1 MVSKLH
7 HEIMCGI
14 FAYLNFLTDK
24 NLKEILIR
32 VLSSLK
38 SLEYRGYDSCG
49 VSFDILDENKQRK
62 SVIVKSSGDIE
73 ALEKIIAPFLKENV
87 IFNNHV
93 AIGHTRWATHG
104 APTAANS
111 HPHYSSPNLEFIVC
125 HNGIISNYKAL
136 KDRLLREPIF
146 SISKDKTPQN
156 IIYQQTDA
164 KAEFTSETDSEIL
177 PKLALFVYNSLYSQT
192 GKKPSF
198 LTVIANTMKL
208 VEGTYACIFKSTLY
222 PNEIVAC
229 KLSSPLLLGL
239 KYSDQSDFQEAARLV
254 KLRSDSFV
262 TVNDETG
269 NANVKSAPKP
279 CELFLASDAPAFAD
293 FTNKSIVLE
302 DWDIVHITSEVV
314 DIINTPPEST
324 TFRSSRIV
332 EDLSVSIQNI
342 SLGNYPHFMLK
353 EIMEQP
359 STLSQTFKT
368 RLDDVYR
375 HLDTI
380 QNCNTF
386 RFIGCGSS
394 YNVSVSVRPLF
405 EQYTNRRIILEI
417 ASDFNDRKPTVFRD
431 ECCIFISQSGETADT
446 LVSLEICR
454 SSGAFC
460 IGVTNTPGSS
470 LSRNTDCSIFLNA
483 GTEIGVAS
491 TKSYSSSI
499 ISLLNFLILLIEDS
513 KKYEKERSIAIQDMK
528 ELPSTIEK
536 VLELK
541 GQIENLSEVVKEQKQ
556 LLILGRRTNYGTARE
571 TSMKMEELTYVA
583 SEGMMAGELKHG
595 PLALIDENTF
605 VIFFTN
611 SEDIEVR
618 KQCMTSLQQIK
629 ARNAKV
635 LLIASDDQKDKI
647 GGLYDH
653 LLIVPQTSQ
662 WVQMIVNIVPMQ
674 LLAYYVACKKGINVD
689 RPRNLAKSVTVV

>member
-1 MVSKLH
+1 
-7 HEIMCGI
+7 MCGI

-24 NLKEILIR
+24 SLKEILIR
-32 VLSSLK
+32 VLNSLR

-49 VSFDILDENKQRK
+49 VSFDILDEKNQRK
-62 SVIVKSSGDIE
+62 SVIVKTSGDIE
-73 ALEKIIAPFLKENV
+73 ALNSIITPFLKDNIV
-87 IFNNHV
+87 FNNHV

-136 KDRLLREPIF
+136 KERLLREPIF
-146 SISKDKTPQN
+146 SISKDKAPQN

-177 PKLALFVYNSLYSQT
+177 PKLALFVYNSLYEQN
-192 GKKPSF
+192 GVKPSF

-208 VEGTYACIFKSTLY
+208 VEGTYACIFKSALY

-239 KYSDQSDFQEAARLV
+239 KYSDQSEFQEAARLV

-262 TVNDETG
+262 TITDNE
-269 NANVKSAPKP
+269 KSGKVRTAPKP

-324 TFRSSRIV
+324 TFKSSRIV
-332 EDLSVSIQNI
+332 EDLSISIQNI
-342 SLGNYPHFMLK
+342 SLGEYPHFMLK

-359 STLSQTFKT
+359 STLSQTIKT
-368 RLDDVYR
+368 RLDGVFC
-375 HLDTI
+375 HLNTI
-380 QNCNTF
+380 QNCDTF

-394 YNVSVSVRPLF
+394 FNVAVSVRPLF
-405 EQYTNRRIILEI
+405 EEFTNRRIILEV
-417 ASDFNDRKPTVFRD
+417 ASDFNDRKPTVFRSD
-431 ECCIFISQSGETADT
+431 CCIFISQSGETADT
-446 LVSLEICR
+446 LVSLDHCR

-483 GTEIGVAS
+483 GAEIGVAS

-499 ISLLNFLILLIEDS
+499 TALINFLLLLIEDS
-513 KKYEKERSIAIQDMK
+513 YKLQTTKKKVLEDLEK
-528 ELPSTIEK
+528 LPSVIEK
-536 VLELK
+536 VLSSK
-541 GQIENLSEVVKEQKQ
+541 NQIENLAEMVKSQRQ
-556 LLILGRRTNYGTARE
+556 ILILGRRTNYGTARE
-571 TSMKMEELTYVA
+571 TSMKMEELTYAA

-605 VIFFTN
+605 VIFFLSTDE
-611 SEDIEVR
+611 SEASN
-618 KQCMTSLQQIK
+618 QSLTSLQQIK
-629 ARNAKV
+629 ARNARV
-635 LLIASDDQKDKI
+635 LLVVSDDQKDKVN
-647 GGLYDH
+647 GLFDY
-653 LLIVPQTSQ
+653 LLVVPKTSQ

-674 LLAYYVACKKGINVD
+674 LLAYYVACKKEINVD

>member
-1 MVSKLH
+1 
-7 HEIMCGI
+7 MCGI

-24 NLKEILIR
+24 TLKEILIR
-32 VLSSLK
+32 VLNSLQ

-62 SVIVKSSGDIE
+62 SVIVKTPGDIQE
-73 ALEKIIAPFLKENV
+73 LEKIIKPFLREDV
-87 IFNNHV
+87 IFHNHV

-104 APTAANS
+104 KPTAANS

-136 KDRLLREPIF
+136 KDRLLREPLF
-146 SISKDKTPQN
+146 SISKNTPQN

-177 PKLALFVYNSLYSQT
+177 AKLALFVYNSLYEQH
-192 GKKPSF
+192 GVKPSF

-222 PNEIVAC
+222 PNEVVAC

-254 KLRSDSFV
+254 KLQSDSFV
-262 TVNDETG
+262 TVTDSSSNT
-269 NANVKSAPKP
+269 VVHTAPKP
-279 CELFLASDAPAFAD
+279 CELFLASDAPAFTD

-314 DIINTPPEST
+314 DIINTPPQSST
-324 TFRSSRIV
+324 FKSSRIV

-359 STLSQTFKT
+359 ITLSQTIKT
-368 RLDDVYR
+368 RLDGVFP
-375 HLDTI
+375 HLHVI
-380 QNCNTF
+380 QNCKTL

-394 YNVSVSVRPLF
+394 YNACVAVRPLF
-405 EQYTNRRIILEI
+405 EQFTNRRIILEV
-417 ASDFNDRKPTVFRD
+417 ASDFNDRKPTIFRD
-431 ECCIFISQSGETADT
+431 DCNIFISQSGETADT
-446 LVSLEICR
+446 LVSLDYCR
-454 SSGAFC
+454 KEGSFC

-470 LSRNTDCSIFLNA
+470 LSRNTDCSIFMNA

-491 TKSYSSSI
+491 TKSFSSSVV
-499 ISLLNFLILLIEDS
+499 SLLMFLLLLIEDS
-513 KKYEKERSIAIQDMK
+513 VKLQSVRKQALEDLHN
-528 ELPSTIEK
+528 LPTTIEK
-536 VLELK
+536 VLSLQK
-541 GQIENLSEVVKEQKQ
+541 QIEELSDVIKEQKQ
-556 LLILGRRTNYGTARE
+556 MLILGRRTNYGIARE
-571 TSMKMEELTYVA
+571 TSMKMEELTYAA

-595 PLALIDENTF
+595 PLALIDNQTF
-605 VIFFTN
+605 VIFFAN
-611 SEDIEVR
+611 SDDVEVR
-618 KQCMTSLQQIK
+618 KQCLTSLQQIK
-629 ARNAKV
+629 ARNAQV
-635 LLIASDDQKDKI
+635 LLIATEDQRDKI
-647 GGLYDH
+647 NGLYDH
-653 LLIVPQTSQ
+653 LLIVPETSQ